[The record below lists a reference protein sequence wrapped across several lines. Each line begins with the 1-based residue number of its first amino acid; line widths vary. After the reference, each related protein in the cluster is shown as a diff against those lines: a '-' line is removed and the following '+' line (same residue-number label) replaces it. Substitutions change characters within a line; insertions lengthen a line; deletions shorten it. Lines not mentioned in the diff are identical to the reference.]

1 MESTAFQ
8 ANMTMSNESHM
19 TISSMTM
26 PSVTRI
32 TCGSFEEDLFWE
44 KIKPPTLVRCIAC
57 PDIEWGEISAVPALL
72 ERGIA
77 CGSLEELLFWEKIKP
92 PTLRR
97 CIACPDIEWG
107 EIKAVPALLERGIAC
122 GSLEELMEC
131 GEINSPRARRRIA
144 CGSID
149 EFIEYGYLSNDENLY
164 LESNHGF

>member
-57 PDIEWGEISAVPALL
+57 PDIDWGEI
-72 ERGIA
+72 R
-77 CGSLEELLFWEKIKP
+77 
-92 PTLRR
+92 
-97 CIACPDIEWG
+97 
-107 EIKAVPALLERGIAC
+107 AVPALLERGIAC